1 MQNLE
6 DDKDNVI
13 ENPDILQHLSAAHLQ
28 HPMARDDPKWRA
40 VGASGTGTS
49 NKTNPE
55 EEVGLDRI
63 HPQEASIQHHIPSS
77 DLEPPVKEE
86 ERPALQQLD
95 QGETLRQ
102 SSSSKVQSGQEQ
114 QD

>member
-1 MQNLE
+1 MLE
-6 DDKDNVI
+6 DDKGNAT
-13 ENPDILQHLSAAHLQ
+13 ENPDTLQHLSAAHLQ

-55 EEVGLDRI
+55 EEVGLDWI